1 MVPMAGVVR
10 LVLAVLL
17 SLLLWA
23 PAARAGE
30 RPLVRSGWHP
40 WEPYQFRSR
49 GDSATQITGL
59 DVELFRAV
67 FEDELGMDLSLPE
80 ISWQKQLQLLE
91 LGDLDVASGAFRTP
105 ERERWALFSAPY
117 RTEEVVIFSREGEIR
132 LENEADLERLLERS
146 TLRIG
151 IVAGYHYG
159 DRIARFERQYATSA
173 RLVKAQDE
181 LENLRNLVEGRVDAV
196 PIDRVVGATIVWR
209 QHWQDELKSNRLVLF
224 RGPVHAIFS
233 RRSVDPTVVTR
244 FDAAMKRLRRNGR
257 YNRLVRNGLF
267 PVLLEQTVGQRWFLG
282 LEILGTVAFAGS
294 GVLLA
299 QRDRF
304 SLVGALV
311 MAGLPAVGGGLIR
324 DVMIDRSQPA
334 VLRSPL
340 SLVLVLG
347 MVLLAF
353 LLSRL
358 IPKGRRLPDWLRI
371 GSVVELLDAVG
382 LAAFTVVGVMVAVET
397 GCDPLLLWGPVLSAI
412 TTAGGTVLRD
422 IVRGDPEHPALRRVI
437 YAEIALVWGFA
448 LSLFL
453 FHYADS
459 PSHDP
464 ITVQLAVLVTML
476 GTFLS
481 RLLVLHLRLEAPR
494 LR

>member
-1 MVPMAGVVR
+1 MQPMPGVVR
-10 LVLAVLL
+10 LVLALL
-17 SLLLWA
+17 VGLLLWV
-23 PAARAGE
+23 PAAWAGE
-30 RPLVRSGWHP
+30 RPLMRSAWHS
-40 WEPYQFRSR
+40 WEPYQFRTR
-49 GDSATQITGL
+49 GEDDAQITGL

-80 ISWQKQLQLLE
+80 ISWRNQQQLLE
-91 LGDLDVASGAFRTP
+91 RGDLDVASGAFRTP

-117 RTEEVVIFSREGEIR
+117 RTEDVVIVSREGEIR
-132 LENEADLERLLERS
+132 LNNAADLERLLERS
-146 TLRIG
+146 TRRIG
-151 IVAGYHYG
+151 IVPGYHYG
-159 DRIARFERQYATSA
+159 DRIARFQRQYATSA
-173 RLVKAQDE
+173 RLVKAEDE
-181 LENLRNLVEGRVDAV
+181 VENMRNLVEGRVDAL

-209 QHWQDELKSNRLVLF
+209 HHWQEELQTSRLVLF

-233 RRSVDPTVVTR
+233 RRSVDPAVVSR
-244 FDAAMKRLRRNGR
+244 FDAAMERLRLSGR
-257 YNRLVRNGLF
+257 YNRIVRNDLF

-282 LEILGTVAFAGS
+282 LEILGTVAFAAS

-324 DVMIDRSQPA
+324 DVMINRSQPA

-340 SLVLVLG
+340 SLGLVIG

-353 LLSRL
+353 LLTRL
-358 IPKGRRLPDWLRI
+358 IPAGRRPPDWLRI

-448 LSLFL
+448 LSVFL

-464 ITVQLAVLVTML
+464 ITVQLAVLVTLL
-476 GTFLS
+476 GTFVS

-494 LR
+494 LH